1 MAYMEQLQSVFK
13 SLLAAG
19 RLAVPVST
27 ACWARLMA
35 QSAT

>member
-27 ACWARLMA
+27 VCWAHSMV